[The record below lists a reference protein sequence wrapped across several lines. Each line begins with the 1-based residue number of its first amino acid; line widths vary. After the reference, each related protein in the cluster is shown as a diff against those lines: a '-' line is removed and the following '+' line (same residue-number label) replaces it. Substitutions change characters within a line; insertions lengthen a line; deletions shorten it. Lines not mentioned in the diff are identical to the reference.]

1 MQVYFLIAVV
11 AATIL
16 SACAPAEFKADSKS
30 VGVGANEVPPVV
42 GIDVDCPHDDNSDDD
57 SVDPDDDSVDGVSA
71 DDNSSDDDSSD
82 DTKPKHTQT
91 SCISPNLPYPPR
103 Q

>member
-30 VGVGANEVPPVV
+30 VGVGANEVPPDVD
-42 GIDVDCPHDDNSDDD
+42 IVDCPQGDDD
-57 SVDPDDDSVDGVSA
+57 SDDPDDDSVDGVSA